1 MSIVEMMFGGKI
13 PELTETQVREAVI
26 ADLAEDIGQTCH
38 DKGFREDWEMAG
50 ELEEFADEMYGF
62 EEITSERRDWFYEVA
77 NTLRNCVIGT
87 KLALVCSEA
96 GEALETLRDT
106 GAAQVRDE
114 GNFGEEVAD
123 AVIRL
128 LELGDVL
135 DLPIG
140 EEIVAKMEKNSTRP
154 HRHGRRF

>member
-1 MSIVEMMFGGKI
+1 MEITHVLHEPGVPQIVI
-13 PELTETQVREAVI
+13 D
-26 ADLAEDIGQTCH
+26 DLAGAIGRNCK
-38 DKGFREDWEMAG
+38 DKGFREDWEMAAQ
-50 ELEEFADEMYGF
+50 LEAFAEEMFGF
-62 EEITSERRDWFYEVA
+62 QEITSERRDWFYEVA
-77 NTLRNCVIGT
+77 NTLRNCVIAT

-96 GEALETLRDT
+96 CEALETLRDT

-140 EEIVAKMEKNSTRP
+140 EEVVAKMEKNSTRP